1 MQSEVGCSSED
12 RGLSLVSVVF
22 PTVGE
27 KPKPVAEVAGS
38 ERHKTWK

>member
-12 RGLSLVSVVF
+12 RGLSLVSVVS